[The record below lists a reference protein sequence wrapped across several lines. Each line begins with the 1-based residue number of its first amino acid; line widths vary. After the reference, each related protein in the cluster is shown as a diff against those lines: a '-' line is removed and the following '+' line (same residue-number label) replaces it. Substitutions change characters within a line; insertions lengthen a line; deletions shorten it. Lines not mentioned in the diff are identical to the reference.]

1 MFCSSASCES
11 AMIGSCRLLLTAFLH
26 SRMGEPASAWDEW
39 PIFWGA
45 EELLNERRRPDQD
58 PSVGR
63 WPLEG
68 VLQSLDR
75 TRKNP
80 KRYLVRRRGRTFR
93 LDSVT
98 VCREVVV
105 LR

>member
-45 EELLNERRRPDQD
+45 EELLNAWCEMR
-58 PSVGR
+58 S
-63 WPLEG
+63 PLEQVSEG
-68 VLQSLDR
+68 QPR
-75 TRKNP
+75 TTK
-80 KRYLVRRRGRTFR
+80 LVVEP
-93 LDSVT
+93 DA
-98 VCREVVV
+98 EVVQRNPGRQASPQPAQLMGS
-105 LR
+105 LRAK

>member
-11 AMIGSCRLLLTAFLH
+11 AMIGSCRLLLTAFLQ
-26 SRMGEPASAWDEW
+26 SRISEPASVWADWL
-39 PIFWGA
+39 IFWGA
-45 EELLNERRRPDQD
+45 EDLLNERRRPDQD

-63 WPLEG
+63 WLLER

-80 KRYLVRRRGRTFR
+80 NRYLVRRRGRTFR